1 MTAPPFILSPVSLTE
16 FPGTCPFTV
25 GTTLQLTVDFSS
37 CVAYWC
43 EYPQLFAAI
52 ADGKDEEERAQ
63 AVLRWFIVSLHVT
76 PPITE

>member
-16 FPGTCPFTV
+16 FPGTCP
-25 GTTLQLTVDFSS
+25 LLLAPLRSWRLIFSS

-63 AVLRWFIVSLHVT
+63 AVLRWFIVSLHIT

>member
-1 MTAPPFILSPVSLTE
+1 MSI
-16 FPGTCPFTV
+16 TV
-25 GTTLQLTVDFSS
+25 GTTPQPTVDFSS
-37 CVAYWC
+37 CIAYWC

-76 PPITE
+76 PLIIE